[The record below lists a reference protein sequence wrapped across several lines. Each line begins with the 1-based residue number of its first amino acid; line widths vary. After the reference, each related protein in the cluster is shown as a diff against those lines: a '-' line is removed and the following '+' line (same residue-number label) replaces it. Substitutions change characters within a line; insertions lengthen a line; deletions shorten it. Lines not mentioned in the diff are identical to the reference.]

1 MKISASIYSQN
12 QLTLTELIRD
22 LDAHRIDYFHV
33 DCNDDLRV
41 FEDIKT
47 IRTVSQT
54 PVDLHIITENPEKYW
69 DLLRQNPVE
78 LVTFQHEN
86 LKTPLD
92 IPSDIKG
99 KIGIAITSATE
110 IDVFEKYANRADFI
124 LMMATVPGQSGGTFD
139 KQNFRKIRQFKN
151 RYPSKRIHVDGG
163 VNGEVSFIL
172 RNMGVYSSVSGSYLF
187 KSENIG
193 FALLNLKS
201 FENESHFHVKDF
213 MMGTD
218 EIPVL
223 KENELSFFGTLESI
237 ENYKLGFTLISNEQG
252 KFAGIISNAD
262 IRKGLLKHRTFDDQK
277 VKEMINRN
285 PVIVNENQTVVDLLR
300 IIKSKDFPVSYLP
313 VLNDEQ
319 KITGAVTFINLVKG
333 EA

>member
-1 MKISASIYSQN
+1 MKISASIYSQK
-12 QLTLTELIRD
+12 QLALSDLVRN

-33 DCNDDLRV
+33 DCNDDVQV
-41 FEDIKT
+41 FEDIKS
-47 IRTVSQT
+47 IRSISKT
-54 PVDLHIITENPEKYW
+54 PIDLHIIAEQPEKYW
-69 DLLRQNPVE
+69 DLLRSNPVE

-86 LKTPLD
+86 LKTDLK
-92 IPSDIKG
+92 IPSDIKC
-99 KIGIAITSATE
+99 KIGIAITSNTE
-110 IDVFEKYANRADFI
+110 IDIFEKYAQFADFI

-187 KSENIG
+187 KAENIG

-201 FENESHFHVKDF
+201 FENESLFHVKDF

-218 EIPVL
+218 EIPL
-223 KENELSFFGTLESI
+223 IQENNLSFFGTLESI
-237 ENYKLGFTLISNEQG
+237 ENYKLGFTLVTGENDAFS
-252 KFAGIISNAD
+252 GIISNAD
-262 IRKGLLKHRTFDDQK
+262 IRKGLLKHRTFDDSK
-277 VKEMINRN
+277 VKEMINRH
-285 PVIVNENQTVVDLLR
+285 PVVVNENQTVVDLLR
-300 IIKSKDFPVSYLP
+300 IIKSKEFPVSYLP
-313 VLNDEQ
+313 VLTDDG
-319 KITGAVTFINLVKG
+319 KISGAVTFINLVKG

>member
-12 QLTLTELIRD
+12 QVALTELIRN

-33 DCNDDLRV
+33 DCNDDVRV
-41 FEDIKT
+41 FDDIQT
-47 IRTVSQT
+47 IRTVSKT
-54 PVDLHIITENPEKYW
+54 PVDLHIITDNPEKYW
-69 DLLRQNPVE
+69 DLLRKTPVE

-86 LKTPLD
+86 LKSDLI
-92 IPSDIKG
+92 IPSDIKS
-99 KIGIAITSATE
+99 KIGIAITSNTE
-110 IDVFEKYANRADFI
+110 IDIFEKYVHRADFI

-139 KQNFRKIRQFKN
+139 KNNFRKIRQFKN
-151 RYPSKRIHVDGG
+151 RYPAKRIHVDGG

-172 RNMGVYSSVSGSYLF
+172 RNMGVYSSVSGSFLF
-187 KSENIG
+187 KAENIA

-218 EIPVL
+218 EIPL
-223 KENELSFFGTLESI
+223 IKEKYLSFFGALESI
-237 ENYKLGFTLISNEQG
+237 DKYKLGFTIVTNE
-252 KFAGIISNAD
+252 KNEFSGIISNAD
-262 IRKGLLKHRTFDDQK
+262 IRKGLLKNRTIDDSK
-277 VKEMINRN
+277 MTDMINRN
-285 PVIVNENQTVVDLLR
+285 PVTVNENQTVVDLLR

-313 VLNDEQ
+313 VLTDDN
-319 KITGAVTFINLVKG
+319 KISGSVTFINLVKG